1 MELINKKGMFYM
13 TEKII
18 DANAKRHDLDAF
30 NGLVFVHGLKDEP
43 YTTDKIIAEHSGNKL
58 KSVKRLITNNRSEF
72 EDYGIL
78 RFEIA
83 KLPGRGRPQ
92 KTYQLNE
99 QQATFLIT
107 MLDNTPQVKQFK
119 KNLVNEFY
127 CMKQEL
133 TQRQI
138 NRAIEKP
145 QRKMLMDAVKSWP
158 NANQWSYRN
167 MTQLLL
173 KRATG
178 GMTAQQIKKE
188 RHVKTALDGLTVK
201 EQERYTQLE
210 NIAIGLVGLNKSW
223 NEIKGL
229 LLLA

>member
-1 MELINKKGMFYM
+1 M
-13 TEKII
+13 TEKVIEE
-18 DANAKRHDLDAF
+18 AAKKHDLAGLA
-30 NGLVFVHGLKDEP
+30 GLVFVHGLNEEP
-43 YTTDKIIAEHSGNKL
+43 YTTDKIIAEHSGNSL
-58 KSVKRLITNNRSEF
+58 HAVKVLIYNHKQDF
-72 EDYGIL
+72 EDFGIL
-78 RFEIA
+78 SFEMT

-92 KTYQLNE
+92 KTYHLNE

-119 KNLVNEFY
+119 KSLVREFY
-127 CMKQEL
+127 AMKQEL

-145 QRKMLMDAVKSWP
+145 QRKTLMDAVKSWP
-158 NANQWSYRN
+158 NAPRHIYIN

-201 EQERYTQLE
+201 EQARYEHLE
-210 NIAIGLVGLNKSW
+210 NIAIGLVSLNKTW
-223 NEIKGL
+223 DEVKGV

>member
-1 MELINKKGMFYM
+1 M
-13 TEKII
+13 TEKVIEE
-18 DANAKRHDLDAF
+18 AAKKHNLAGLAD
-30 NGLVFVHGLKDEP
+30 LVFVHGLNEEP
-43 YTTDKIIAEHSGNKL
+43 YTTDKIIAEHSGNSL
-58 KSVKRLITNNRSEF
+58 HAVKVLIYNHKQDF
-72 EDYGIL
+72 EDFGIL
-78 RFEIA
+78 SFEMT

-92 KTYQLNE
+92 KTYHLNE

-119 KNLVNEFY
+119 KSLVREFY
-127 CMKQEL
+127 AMKQEL

-145 QRKMLMDAVKSWP
+145 QRKTLMDAVKSWP
-158 NANQWSYRN
+158 NAPRHIYIN

-201 EQERYTQLE
+201 EQARYEQLE
-210 NIAIGLVGLNKSW
+210 NIAIGLVSLNKTW
-223 NEIKGL
+223 DEVKGV

>member
-1 MELINKKGMFYM
+1 
-13 TEKII
+13 
-18 DANAKRHDLDAF
+18 
-30 NGLVFVHGLKDEP
+30 
-43 YTTDKIIAEHSGNKL
+43 
-58 KSVKRLITNNRSEF
+58 
-72 EDYGIL
+72 
-78 RFEIA
+78 
-83 KLPGRGRPQ
+83 
-92 KTYQLNE
+92 
-99 QQATFLIT
+99 
-107 MLDNTPQVKQFK
+107 
-119 KNLVNEFY
+119 
-127 CMKQEL
+127 MKQEL

>member
-1 MELINKKGMFYM
+1 M

-18 DANAKRHDLDAF
+18 EEAAKKHDLAGLA
-30 NGLVFVHGLKDEP
+30 GLVFVHGLNEEP
-43 YTTDKIIAEHSGNKL
+43 YTTDKIIAEHSGNSL
-58 KSVKRLITNNRSEF
+58 HAVKVLIYNHKQDF
-72 EDYGIL
+72 EDFGIL
-78 RFEIA
+78 SFEMT

-92 KTYQLNE
+92 KTYHLNE

-119 KNLVNEFY
+119 KSLVREFY
-127 CMKQEL
+127 AMKQEL

-145 QRKMLMDAVKSWP
+145 QRKTLMDAVKSWP
-158 NANQWSYRN
+158 NAPRHIYIN

-188 RHVKTALDGLTVK
+188 RHVKTALDGLTIK
-201 EQERYTQLE
+201 EQARYEQLE
-210 NIAIGLVGLNKSW
+210 NIAIGLVSLNKTW
-223 NEIKGL
+223 DEVKGV

>member
-1 MELINKKGMFYM
+1 M
-13 TEKII
+13 TEKVIEEL
-18 DANAKRHDLDAF
+18 AKQHDLAGLA
-30 NGLVFVHGLKDEP
+30 GLVFVHGLNEEP
-43 YTTDKIIAEHSGNKL
+43 YTTDKIIAANSGNSL
-58 KSVKRLITNNRSEF
+58 HAVKVLIYNHKQDF
-72 EDYGIL
+72 EDFGIL
-78 RFEIA
+78 SFEMT

-92 KTYQLNE
+92 KTYHLNE
-99 QQATFLIT
+99 QQATLLIT
-107 MLDNTPQVKQFK
+107 YLDNTPQVNQFK
-119 KNLVNEFY
+119 KALVREFY
-127 CMKQEL
+127 RMKQEL

-145 QRKMLMDAVKSWP
+145 QRKTLMAAVKSWP
-158 NANQWSYRN
+158 NAPRHIYIN

-201 EQERYTQLE
+201 EQARYEQLE
-210 NIAIGLVGLNKSW
+210 NIAIGLVSLNKTW
-223 NEIKGL
+223 DEVKGV

>member
-1 MELINKKGMFYM
+1 M
-13 TEKII
+13 TEKVIEE
-18 DANAKRHDLDAF
+18 AAKKHDLAGLAD
-30 NGLVFVHGLKDEP
+30 LVFVHGLNEEP
-43 YTTDKIIAEHSGNKL
+43 YTTDKIIAEHSGNSL
-58 KSVKRLITNNRSEF
+58 HAVKVLIYNHKQDF
-72 EDYGIL
+72 EDFGIL
-78 RFEIA
+78 SFEMT

-92 KTYQLNE
+92 KTYHLNE

-119 KNLVNEFY
+119 KSLVREFY
-127 CMKQEL
+127 AMKQEL

-145 QRKMLMDAVKSWP
+145 QRKTLMDAVKSWP
-158 NANQWSYRN
+158 NAPRHIYIN

-201 EQERYTQLE
+201 EQARYEQLE
-210 NIAIGLVGLNKSW
+210 NIAIGLVSLNKTW
-223 NEIKGL
+223 DEVKGV

>member
-1 MELINKKGMFYM
+1 M
-13 TEKII
+13 TEKVIEE
-18 DANAKRHDLDAF
+18 AAKKHDLAGLA
-30 NGLVFVHGLKDEP
+30 GLVFVHGLNEEP
-43 YTTDKIIAEHSGNKL
+43 YTTDKIIAEHSGNSL
-58 KSVKRLITNNRSEF
+58 HAVKVLIYNHKQDF
-72 EDYGIL
+72 EDFGIL
-78 RFEIA
+78 SFEMT

-92 KTYQLNE
+92 KTYHLNE

-119 KNLVNEFY
+119 KSLVREFY
-127 CMKQEL
+127 AMKQEL

-145 QRKMLMDAVKSWP
+145 QRKTLMDAVKSWP
-158 NANQWSYRN
+158 NAPRHIYIN

-201 EQERYTQLE
+201 EQARYEQLE
-210 NIAIGLVGLNKSW
+210 NIAIGLVSLNKTW
-223 NEIKGL
+223 DEVKGV

>member
-1 MELINKKGMFYM
+1 M
-13 TEKII
+13 TEKVIEE
-18 DANAKRHDLDAF
+18 AAKKHDLAGLA
-30 NGLVFVHGLKDEP
+30 GLVFVHGLNEEP
-43 YTTDKIIAEHSGNKL
+43 YTTDKIIAEHSGNSL
-58 KSVKRLITNNRSEF
+58 HAVKVLIYNHKQDF
-72 EDYGIL
+72 EDFGIL
-78 RFEIA
+78 SFEMT

-92 KTYQLNE
+92 KTYHLNE

-119 KNLVNEFY
+119 KSLVREFY
-127 CMKQEL
+127 AMKQEL

-145 QRKMLMDAVKSWP
+145 QRKTLMDAVKSWP
-158 NANQWSYRN
+158 NAPRHIYIN

-173 KRATG
+173 RRATG
-178 GMTAQQIKKE
+178 GMTAQQIEKE

-201 EQERYTQLE
+201 EQARYEQLE
-210 NIAIGLVGLNKSW
+210 NIAIGLVSLNKTW
-223 NEIKGL
+223 DEVKGV